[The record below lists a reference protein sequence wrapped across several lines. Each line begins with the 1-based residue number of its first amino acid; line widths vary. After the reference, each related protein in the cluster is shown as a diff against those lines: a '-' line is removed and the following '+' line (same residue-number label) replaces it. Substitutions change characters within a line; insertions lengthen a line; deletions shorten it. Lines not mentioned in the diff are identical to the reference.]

1 MRRERALPAPT
12 PALVPLAQPDSP
24 EERELA
30 GGLAIDGA
38 IFSTAGLHTDCVRD
52 ASEARVH
59 LGDVVI
65 PGVSRVGVETLILGD
80 ELREIRSGGLAERL
94 ARAAPGGQH
103 GRLPER

>member
-38 IFSTAGLHTDCVRD
+38 IFSTAVLHTDCVRD

-65 PGVSRVGVETLILGD
+65 PGVGRVGVETLILGD
-80 ELREIRSGGLAERL
+80 ELREFGSEELEERL
-94 ARAAPGGQH
+94 ARDRKST
-103 GRLPER
+103 RLNSSH

>member
-65 PGVSRVGVETLILGD
+65 PGGGPGGVEALILGD
-80 ELREIRSGGLAERL
+80 E
-94 ARAAPGGQH
+94 APGIGAEGLG
-103 GRLPER
+103 GRLPARAP